1 MWYAILGH
9 AQNQIVG
16 YYTPHLVGDLQHL
29 LFSPTVGMMIQSDK
43 YFSEGLKPPT
53 SHAYLTIIS
62 PKTVF
67 PNYAYHCLASNVR
80 ISCPTIQSSSAVF
93 LANFDAWQTWLAGK
107 KPNHMEWDN

>member
-1 MWYAILGH
+1 
-9 AQNQIVG
+9 
-16 YYTPHLVGDLQHL
+16 
-29 LFSPTVGMMIQSDK
+29 MMIQSDK

-53 SHAYLTIIS
+53 SYAYLTIIS

-93 LANFDAWQTWLAGK
+93 LANLDAWQTWLAGK
-107 KPNHMEWDN
+107 KTEPHGMGQLVIIEGIVIPYNPIL